1 MAYRLIFYMVFM
13 ETINKDFTLDLSAGF
28 PLSTDSMVL
37 ADFVKLPKNAA
48 VLDLGSGCGTLGLLL
63 CARDVS
69 CTVTGIELDEAA
81 HAAAVENI
89 ERNHLGERLHSICAD
104 LRTMPLAPGGFRVCV
119 SNPPYFSG
127 GERHSRTPGAR
138 SEDTCHP
145 ADLFEAAARA
155 LCFGGDF
162 FLVHKPEKLAQL
174 CYEASSHGLEPKRL
188 RLVRHRPDSPVSLIL
203 LSCRKGGK
211 PGLMLEELTLF
222 NADGTPTADHS
233 RIYNL

>member
-1 MAYRLIFYMVFM
+1 M
-13 ETINKDFTLDLSAGF
+13 EYIADHYTLDLGPGF

-48 VLDLGSGCGTLGLLL
+48 VLDLGSGCATLGLLL
-63 CARDVS
+63 CARDQS
-69 CTVTGIELDEAA
+69 CRVTGIELQEAA

-89 ERNHLGERLHSICAD
+89 ARNGLEGRLSSICRD
-104 LRTMPLAPGGFRVCV
+104 LRDMPVAPGSFQVCV

-127 GERHSRTPGAR
+127 GAAHSKNPTAR
-138 SEDTCHP
+138 QEDTCTP
-145 ADLFEAAARA
+145 KDLFAAASRA
-155 LCFGGDF
+155 LRWGGDF
-162 FLVHKPEKLAQL
+162 FLVHKPERLAEL
-174 CYEASSHGLEPKRL
+174 AFEASSHGLEPKRL

-211 PGLMLEELTLF
+211 PGLQWEELCLF
-222 NADGTPTADHS
+222 NADGTPTADYK